1 MRSKLYIFRKYFQKL
16 RVWTKIEYKKRII
29 KFYTLKIIFV
39 HFLFFLS
46 RICNYLREMKYHFIS
61 LEKLSHSI
69 PLLERHHFIYSIKS
83 KIFGEKWINL
93 RIYRSKTSLISLLFW
108 CTFLGLVNFYL
119 ASLVKWINPLKIIW
133 IIVK

>member
-1 MRSKLYIFRKYFQKL
+1 MYFFQKYFQKL

-39 HFLFFLS
+39 HFLYLLS
-46 RICNYLREMKYHFIS
+46 CICNEKREMKYHFIS

-93 RIYRSKTSLISLLFW
+93 RIYRSKTSLISLWFW
-108 CTFLGLVNFYL
+108 CTFLGLINFYL
-119 ASLVKWINPLKIIW
+119 ASLVKLMNPLKSIW